1 MQLGDAAPELVLPD
15 AVGVV
20 VDLAVHAAECPA
32 LVLCLQP
39 LPYVKPCRRRP
50 GSPDGPMGVGRIGDR
65 RSEPE
70 RGHTPWRCA

>member
-32 LVLCLQP
+32 LVLFVCNHCP
-39 LPYVKPCRRRP
+39 TSNHVA
-50 GSPDGPMGVGRIGDR
+50 GVLARLTDQ
-65 RSEPE
+65 
-70 RGHTPWRCA
+70 